1 MKKIH
6 TLSPRK
12 DVEELTKELHDLLRY
27 RLADG
32 NAITVSVVK
41 DEAGAV
47 ITNLSINKAYDA
59 SVSHEVEQGGV
70 PRVRYNVDNLKLHV
84 MVRSE
89 PQVYELSKMWKKYEQ
104 RSYLALEDRRAID
117 VATAKNE
124 EVQVSDVLIP
134 AYYTNMVIP
143 KADVRTVLSN
153 VFLAHVWN
161 YLVTLAN
168 PHISGK
174 ALTNAPAGDAVIKL
188 AKMNRVATTGLPR
201 TPHVL
206 RSMNMRKLSDVLEA
220 LTAYL
225 REQGCYTT
233 SRQVNSAYG
242 FRNDA
247 K

>member
-6 TLSPRK
+6 ALSPRK
-12 DVEELTKELHDLLRY
+12 DVEELVKELHDILRY
-27 RLADG
+27 RLAEG
-32 NAITVSVVK
+32 TAVTMCTVN
-41 DEAGAV
+41 DEATGAV
-47 ITNLSINKAYDA
+47 TNLSINKAYDA
-59 SVSHEVEQGGV
+59 SVSNEAEQGGI
-70 PRVRYNVDNLKLHV
+70 PKVRYNVDNLKFHV

-117 VATAKNE
+117 VATAKNT

-153 VFLAHVWN
+153 VFVTHVWN
-161 YLVTLAN
+161 HLVTLMN
-168 PHISGK
+168 PHISREYSN
-174 ALTNAPAGDAVIKL
+174 TPAGDVVIKL

-206 RSMNMRKLSDVLEA
+206 RSMNMRKLSDVLDA

-242 FRNDA
+242 FSGDA

>member
-6 TLSPRK
+6 ALSPRK
-12 DVEELTKELHDLLRY
+12 DVEEFVKDIHDLLRY
-27 RLADG
+27 RLAEG
-32 NAITVSVVK
+32 TAVTVCTVN
-41 DEAGAV
+41 DEATRAV
-47 ITNLSINKAYDA
+47 TNLSINKAYDA
-59 SVSHEVEQGGV
+59 SVSHEAEQGGV
-70 PRVRYNVDNLKLHV
+70 PRVRYSVDNLKFHV

-89 PQVYELSKMWKKYEQ
+89 PQVYELSEMWRKYEQ

-117 VATAKNE
+117 AATAKNT

-143 KADVRTVLSN
+143 NADVRTVLTN
-153 VFLAHVWN
+153 VFIAHVWN
-161 YLVTLAN
+161 HLVTLKS
-168 PHISGK
+168 PHISGNYSN
-174 ALTNAPAGDAVIKL
+174 TPAGDVGIKL

-201 TPHVL
+201 TPRVL
-206 RSMNMRKLSDVLEA
+206 RSMNMRKLSDVLDA

>member
-6 TLSPRK
+6 ALSPRK
-12 DVEELTKELHDLLRY
+12 DVEELTKDIHDLLRY
-27 RLADG
+27 RLAEG
-32 NAITVSVVK
+32 TAVTVCTVN
-41 DEAGAV
+41 DEATGAV
-47 ITNLSINKAYDA
+47 TNLSINKAYDA
-59 SVSHEVEQGGV
+59 SVSNEAEQGGV

-153 VFLAHVWN
+153 VFVTHVWN
-161 YLVTLAN
+161 HLGN
-168 PHISGK
+168 PHESAHQRGVLEHPGGGCGYQVGK
-174 ALTNAPAGDAVIKL
+174 DE
-188 AKMNRVATTGLPR
+188 PR
-201 TPHVL
+201 RYHRLTPH
-206 RSMNMRKLSDVLEA
+206 
-220 LTAYL
+220 
-225 REQGCYTT
+225 TT
-233 SRQVNSAYG
+233 RLAFNEHA
-242 FRNDA
+242 
-247 K
+247 

>member
-12 DVEELTKELHDLLRY
+12 DVESIAKGLHNQLQDKLGDGTALTLCV
-27 RLADG
+27 
-32 NAITVSVVK
+32 IK
-41 DEAGAV
+41 DETGGV
-47 ITNLSINKAYDA
+47 TTCFSLNKAYDMGIF
-59 SVSHEVEQGGV
+59 HEVEQGEL
-70 PRVRYNVDNLKLHV
+70 PKILYNVERLALHTLIK
-84 MVRSE
+84 SE
-89 PQVYELSKMWKKYEQ
+89 PQVYELSKMWRKYEQ
-104 RSYLALEDRRAID
+104 RAYLALDDRRAID

-143 KADVRTVLSN
+143 KADVRTVLTN
-153 VFLAHVWN
+153 VFIAHVWN
-161 YLVTLAN
+161 HIVTLMN
-168 PHISGK
+168 PHMSGK
-174 ALTNAPAGDAVIKL
+174 YPDTPAGDVVIKL

-206 RSMNMRKLSDVLEA
+206 RSMNMRKLSDVLDA
-220 LTAYL
+220 LTTYL
-225 REQGCYTT
+225 QEQGCYTT
-233 SRQVNSAYG
+233 SSIVNAQYG

>member
-6 TLSPRK
+6 ALSPRK
-12 DVEELTKELHDLLRY
+12 DVEELVKDIHDFLRY
-27 RLADG
+27 RLAEG
-32 NAITVSVVK
+32 TAVTVCTVNY
-41 DEAGAV
+41 EATGAV
-47 ITNLSINKAYDA
+47 TNLSINKAYDA
-59 SVSHEVEQGGV
+59 SVSHEAEQGGV
-70 PRVRYNVDNLKLHV
+70 LRVRYNVDNLKLHV

-89 PQVYELSKMWKKYEQ
+89 PQVYELSKMWRKYEQ

-117 VATAKNE
+117 MATAKNT

-143 KADVRTVLSN
+143 KADVRTVLTN
-153 VFLAHVWN
+153 VFIAHVWN
-161 YLVTLAN
+161 HLVTLMN
-168 PHISGK
+168 PHISG
-174 ALTNAPAGDAVIKL
+174 TYSNTPAGDAVIKL

-220 LTAYL
+220 VTAYL
-225 REQGCYTT
+225 KEQGCYTT

-242 FRNDA
+242 FSGDA

>member
-6 TLSPRK
+6 TISPRK
-12 DVEELTKELHDLLRY
+12 DVAGLAKEIHDLLRE
-27 RLADG
+27 RLAEG
-32 NAITVSVVK
+32 TAVTVCTVN
-41 DEAGAV
+41 DEATGAV
-47 ITNLSINKAYDA
+47 TNLSINKAYDA
-59 SVSHEVEQGGV
+59 SVFHEAEQGGV
-70 PRVRYNVDNLKLHV
+70 PRIRYNVDNLKLHV
-84 MVRSE
+84 MVRTE
-89 PQVYELSKMWKKYEQ
+89 PQVYELSKMWMKFEARPYMPH
-104 RSYLALEDRRAID
+104 EDRRAID
-117 VATAKNE
+117 KATAKNE

-153 VFLAHVWN
+153 VFIAHVWN
-161 YLVTLAN
+161 HLVTLAN
-168 PHISGK
+168 PYISGK
-174 ALTNAPAGDAVIKL
+174 ELTNTPAGDVVIKL

-206 RSMNMRKLSDVLEA
+206 RSMNMRKLSDVLDA

-225 REQGCYTT
+225 QEQGCYTT
-233 SRQVNSAYG
+233 SRLVNSAYG